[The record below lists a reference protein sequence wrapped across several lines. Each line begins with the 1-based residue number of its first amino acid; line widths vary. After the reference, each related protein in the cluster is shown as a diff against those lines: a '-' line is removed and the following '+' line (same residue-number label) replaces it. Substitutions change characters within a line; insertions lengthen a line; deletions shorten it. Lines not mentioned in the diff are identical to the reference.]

1 MVSAGSGLPPELVPS
16 TRASPGVRLKD
27 EAIVGKPF
35 NVQRW
40 RPAFGIPLEH
50 VETSERNG
58 FEIPLVLC
66 TLRDGLRRMGGLH
79 EEGIFRLAPDAALCQ
94 SACEALNANAA
105 VVPKVRSLVRRPR
118 PFERRAHMSPPHHP
132 DDVESPPRY
141 SPAPSAPKIADA
153 CVRAQGV
160 SDVHICANLIK
171 LWFRQLPRRIL
182 SEIPRDDINALV
194 SDSDCMAMI
203 RGVSDAVKGVILWLL
218 DLMADV
224 AEHRASNKVRDR
236 PRCTLHRSAYA
247 MQCLMLII

>member
-1 MVSAGSGLPPELVPS
+1 MSSRACPCATTRSPAVRRNPPLPSPHPAGIHTVAPHAGLTGLPEGWSGILPDGCAPDTVSAGSGLPPELVPS

-105 VVPKVRSLVRRPR
+105 VVPKVCSLVRRP
-118 PFERRAHMSPPHHP
+118 PTFLSGTHISPPM
-132 DDVESPPRY
+132 SSRPRAALA
-141 SPAPSAPKIADA
+141 STAAQQQPT
-153 CVRAQGV
+153 CVRR
-160 SDVHICANLIK
+160 N
-171 LWFRQLPRRIL
+171 
-182 SEIPRDDINALV
+182 N
-194 SDSDCMAMI
+194 
-203 RGVSDAVKGVILWLL
+203 
-218 DLMADV
+218 
-224 AEHRASNKVRDR
+224 RAC
-236 PRCTLHRSAYA
+236 PTCTYA
-247 MQCLMLII
+247 PT